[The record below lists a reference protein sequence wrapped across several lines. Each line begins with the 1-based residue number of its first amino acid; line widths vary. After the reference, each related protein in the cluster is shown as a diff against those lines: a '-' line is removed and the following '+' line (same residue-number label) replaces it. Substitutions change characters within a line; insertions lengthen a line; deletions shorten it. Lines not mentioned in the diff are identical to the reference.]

1 MTLLREFCAEN
12 MERVPAA
19 IAAGAGRVELCDN
32 LAVGGTSP
40 SYGVI
45 CAAVANARATG
56 TAVMAMAR
64 PRGGDFVY
72 APAEEQM
79 MLDDVAM
86 ARSLGVT
93 GVVFGCL
100 AADPAT
106 GELVVDRAMTEQ
118 LVTAAHGALTDEAGS
133 PMGLATIYRQMEKL
147 ETQGLVHRVA
157 SDDRN
162 GACWK
167 YCGADHGGACILVK
181 CESCGAIS
189 HMDCAELPG
198 LYRHL
203 AEHHGFTVNPNR
215 TLLYGTC
222 AACQSKEA
230 NHGTD
235 HLY

>member
-19 IAAGAGRVELCDN
+19 IAAGAGRIELCDN

-45 CAAVANARATG
+45 RAAVANAAATG

-64 PRGGDFVY
+64 PRGGNFVY

-106 GELVVDRAMTEQ
+106 GELTIDRAMTER
-118 LVTAAHGALTDEAGS
+118 LVTAAHGALADEAGE
-133 PMGLATIYRQMEKL
+133 PIAPVAVTFHMAFDDLAEKNQL
-147 ETQGLVHRVA
+147 AAIDFLAELGVERILT
-157 SDDRN
+157 
-162 GACWK
+162 
-167 YCGADHGGACILVK
+167 HGGPAGTPIADNLDRLRRLIDHAA
-181 CESCGAIS
+181 GRITI
-189 HMDCAELPG
+189 LPG
-198 LYRHL
+198 GGITHEN
-203 AEHHGFTVNPNR
+203 AEAV
-215 TLLYGTC
+215 
-222 AACQSKEA
+222 AEA
-230 NHGTD
+230 LGVHEVHGTKIVQ
-235 HLY
+235 LA

>member
-45 CAAVANARATG
+45 RAAVANAAATG

-64 PRGGDFVY
+64 PRGGNFVY
-72 APAEEQM
+72 TPAEEQM

-106 GELVVDRAMTEQ
+106 GELTIDRTMTER
-118 LVTAAHGALTDEAGS
+118 LVTAAHGALADESGDPIAPVAVTFHMAFDDLAEKNQLAAIDFLAGL
-133 PMGLATIYRQMEKL
+133 GVERILT
-147 ETQGLVHRVA
+147 
-157 SDDRN
+157 
-162 GACWK
+162 
-167 YCGADHGGACILVK
+167 HGGPAGTPIADNLDHLRRLIYHAA
-181 CESCGAIS
+181 GRITI
-189 HMDCAELPG
+189 LPG
-198 LYRHL
+198 GGITYDN
-203 AEHHGFTVNPNR
+203 AEAV
-215 TLLYGTC
+215 
-222 AACQSKEA
+222 AEA
-230 NHGTD
+230 LGVHEVHGTKIVK
-235 HLY
+235 LA

>member
-19 IAAGAGRVELCDN
+19 IAAGAGRIELCDN

-133 PMGLATIYRQMEKL
+133 PIAPVAVTFHMAFDDLAEKNQLAAIDFLAGLGVERILT
-147 ETQGLVHRVA
+147 
-157 SDDRN
+157 
-162 GACWK
+162 
-167 YCGADHGGACILVK
+167 HGGPAGTPIADNLDHLRRLIDHAA
-181 CESCGAIS
+181 GRITI
-189 HMDCAELPG
+189 LPG
-198 LYRHL
+198 GGITYDN
-203 AEHHGFTVNPNR
+203 AEAV
-215 TLLYGTC
+215 
-222 AACQSKEA
+222 AEA
-230 NHGTD
+230 LGVHEVHGTKIVK
-235 HLY
+235 LA